1 MKFGQ
6 RLLLTMLAL
15 LTLAMASHQ
24 AVAALDVTAPCAEA
38 SHSSSA
44 DDAADSAH
52 CLPCCQVAQ
61 ALPLAAEAVLVQPVS
76 LSAGAR
82 FARHAD
88 AALDP
93 SYQPFKP
100 PRLA

>member
-6 RLLLTMLAL
+6 RLLLAMLAL

-24 AVAALDVTAPCAEA
+24 AVVALDITASCAEA
-38 SHSSSA
+38 PHPSS
-44 DDAADSAH
+44 DDAAEPAH

-61 ALPLAAEAVLVQPVS
+61 ALPPFAEALVVQPVS

-82 FARHAD
+82 FTRHAD
-88 AALDP
+88 AAPDP
-93 SYQPFKP
+93 NYKPFKP

>member
-24 AVAALDVTAPCAEA
+24 VVVALDVTAPCAEA
-38 SHSSSA
+38 SHSSS
-44 DDAADSAH
+44 DDAADPAH

-61 ALPLAAEAVLVQPVS
+61 ALPLFAEALLVQPVS

-82 FARHAD
+82 FARHAE

-93 SYQPFKP
+93 NYQPFKP